1 VGATE
6 SHDLPEDTLL
16 HGIGHDPAARSDP
29 VAVGGEAGH
38 PATLGTEAG
47 ERVKTGTSRE
57 VDLTPR
63 LVAAL
68 QDRRTALELEALVA
82 GADGVSS
89 PWVFARPGGHGAT
102 PGSPQR
108 PYAASRLFDRLI
120 VAADLPRF
128 VLYDLRH
135 SYASHLIA
143 QRADP
148 GYVARQMGHSSV
160 ATTLSFYAHWFPKDD
175 RRIVEQHE
183 QVRAAA
189 VPRPLPA
196 EDASL
201 PLDSDNAMAPLWHH
215 SQESDPEL
223 LDSAE
228 AVGSVAK

>member
-1 VGATE
+1 AAVRTRCTPLDA
-6 SHDLPEDTLL
+6 LFFLL
-16 HGIGHDPAARSDP
+16 MADAGLRP
-29 VAVGGEAGH
+29 GEACGVQW
-38 PATLGTEAG
+38 ADFALGRRTVRI
-47 ERVKTGTSRE
+47 ERAVTNSGRIKGTKTGTSRE

-68 QDRRTALELEALVA
+68 QNRRTALELEALVVR
-82 GADGVSS
+82 ADGVSS

-102 PGSPQR
+102 PSSPQR
-108 PYAASRLFDRLI
+108 PYAASRLFDRLV

-135 SYASHLIA
+135 SYASYLIA

-160 ATTLSFYAHWFPKDD
+160 ATTLSFYAHWFPEDD

-196 EDASL
+196 EDTSL
-201 PLDSDNAMAPLWHH
+201 PLDSDSAMAPLLAPLTG
-215 SQESDPEL
+215 ERPGT
-223 LDSAE
+223 A
-228 AVGSVAK
+228 